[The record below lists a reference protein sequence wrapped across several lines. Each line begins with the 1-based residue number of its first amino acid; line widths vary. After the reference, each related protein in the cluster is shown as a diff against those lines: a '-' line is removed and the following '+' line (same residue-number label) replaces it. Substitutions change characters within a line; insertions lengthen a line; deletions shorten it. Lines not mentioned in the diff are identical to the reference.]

1 MRIAGLDKSGD
12 WVYKALNPM
21 PITLERTP
29 IEKQIYAKCLLES
42 GMSIRSVASRVKLA
56 PDTVNNIA
64 WKQDYS
70 STTLENFKKR
80 LPFKLYRYADDML
93 DLVDYDEMKK
103 APIGTKMITV
113 GIAID
118 KARDMEGSNRP
129 VFNVVTVINECKQTR
144 DKLERQMQ
152 AVDGRIA
159 TLRAG
164 I

>member
-1 MRIAGLDKSGD
+1 
-12 WVYKALNPM
+12 M
-21 PITLERTP
+21 PITLERIP

-42 GMSIRSVASRVKLA
+42 GMSIRTVAHRVKLA

-70 STTLENFKKR
+70 ASTLENFKKR

-103 APIGTKMITV
+103 APLGTKMISV

-129 VFNVVTVINECKQTR
+129 VFNIVTVVNEAQRTLSKLDAQLALLDDA
-144 DKLERQMQ
+144 DKAQRPML
-152 AVDGRIA
+152 DGRNEI
-159 TLRAG
+159 
-164 I
+164 

>member
-1 MRIAGLDKSGD
+1 M
-12 WVYKALNPM
+12 
-21 PITLERTP
+21 
-29 IEKQIYAKCLLES
+29 
-42 GMSIRSVASRVKLA
+42 KLA

-118 KARDMEGSNRP
+118 KARDIEGSNRP
-129 VFNVVTVINECKQTR
+129 VFNIISVVNETKQALSKL
-144 DKLERQMQ
+144 DMLQSKLEARK
-152 AVDGRIA
+152 
-159 TLRAG
+159 
-164 I
+164 